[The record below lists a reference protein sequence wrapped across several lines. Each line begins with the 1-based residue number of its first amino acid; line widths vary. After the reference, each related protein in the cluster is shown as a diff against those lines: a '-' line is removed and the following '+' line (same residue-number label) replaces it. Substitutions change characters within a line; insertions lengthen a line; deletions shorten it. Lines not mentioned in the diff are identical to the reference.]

1 VNEIRDIPILS
12 ISKAFFSL
20 ARVVGFAKKLTMRRE
35 GLMSNPAKQCTK
47 CKKIKEL
54 SEFGFAK
61 GTKDGFNFWCRA
73 CIKDSNAAYR
83 LINPDKAKASHAAW
97 VKANPEKNKA
107 NKATW
112 IRSNRGKKNAWN
124 MEYKAAK
131 LQAAPKWLTK
141 TQLFEIESFY
151 VEAAKL
157 TKETGIPHE
166 VDHITPL
173 QGKNVSGLHV
183 PWNLQILT
191 KSENSSKGNRL
202 IASSVIN
209 KKAIKNE

>member
-1 VNEIRDIPILS
+1 
-12 ISKAFFSL
+12 
-20 ARVVGFAKKLTMRRE
+20 
-35 GLMSNPAKQCTK
+35 MSNPAKQCTK

-97 VKANPEKNKA
+97 VKA
-107 NKATW
+107 
-112 IRSNRGKKNAWN
+112 NRGKKNAWN